1 MSTILEHLKK
11 NFKREDSLTKLIYI
25 NVGVFLFVKIIF
37 VFFYLFNTEGLA
49 TPQLKEIFK
58 DLIISPFSIPVDIS
72 ILIKKPWSIISYM
85 FLHDRFMHLLFNML
99 LLYFGGQIF
108 LSFFDNKK
116 LLSTYILGG
125 ISGAILF
132 IISFKLFP
140 VFEPIQ
146 SISLLNGAS
155 ASVLAIFI
163 AIATKSPNYS
173 VRLFFI
179 GNIILK
185 HIAVFFVLLN
195 FLNIPYGNPGGCIAH
210 LGGAFFGYLY
220 VKQLNSGN
228 DIASGFNKII
238 DYLATFFKSKPKLRK
253 AYSRKK
259 SDQDFRKEKVQAQAK
274 IDKILD
280 KIAKSGYEGLTKEE
294 KDILFKASKK

>member
-195 FLNIPYGNPGGCIAH
+195 FLNIPYGNPGGCISA
-210 LGGAFFGYLY
+210 LY
-220 VKQLNSGN
+220 
-228 DIASGFNKII
+228 
-238 DYLATFFKSKPKLRK
+238 
-253 AYSRKK
+253 
-259 SDQDFRKEKVQAQAK
+259 
-274 IDKILD
+274 
-280 KIAKSGYEGLTKEE
+280 
-294 KDILFKASKK
+294 